1 MPLSSGLLRLVSCAL
16 LLGARGQ
23 EGLPSKEDWR
33 DASLRTLASKS
44 TFVAL
49 EVSGGYR
56 IKIRL
61 LPEFSAESSAFMR
74 FAAQA
79 QCAGSIYRSE
89 KAFLIEGEM
98 QCGDGGGGGE
108 GGGSEAAPQG
118 APNVTPGP
126 CPLGV
131 TENAGKGCHG
141 PTLRRGMVAWANG
154 KTGPTFFIYLGNRP
168 ASNWAH
174 EHTVI
179 GEVADRTSFRAL
191 EYVQKLKVV
200 PPPHRGKP
208 TMLKKPLPFRVAED
222 TAPAL
227 RGGPR

>member
-108 GGGSEAAPQG
+108 GGGDQG
-118 APNVTPGP
+118 RLMELA
-126 CPLGV
+126 
-131 TENAGKGCHG
+131 
-141 PTLRRGMVAWANG
+141 R
-154 KTGPTFFIYLGNRP
+154 
-168 ASNWAH
+168 
-174 EHTVI
+174 TVLEQK
-179 GEVADRTSFRAL
+179 EVLQRKMDHVKEQLRAL
-191 EYVQKLKVV
+191 QELKASCQTKIGDLDGDDDGATTAV
-200 PPPHRGKP
+200 PDSGDEGDSD
-208 TMLKKPLPFRVAED
+208 LDDA
-222 TAPAL
+222 AQSA
-227 RGGPR
+227 